1 MPEWT
6 PRERWDELI
15 AGTRCP
21 MCERIASGVT
31 ETPFGYLIA
40 TFDVGQLWFQRNQAA
55 RGYCLLISR
64 QHVTE
69 PYRLSAED
77 QTRWFSEYMRA
88 AKAIDAVYQPDKL
101 NYEILGN
108 QIPHLHAHL
117 LRRYY
122 GDSWGENAV
131 DMGDRL
137 ELDSAEAY
145 HEEIARLR
153 AALDIAQA

>member
-6 PRERWDELI
+6 PRERWEALV
-15 AGTRCP
+15 AGTDCP

-40 TFDVGQLWFQRNQAA
+40 TFELGQLWFQRNQAA

-69 PYRLSAED
+69 PYRLSPDD
-77 QTRWFSEYMRA
+77 QVRWFQEYMRA
-88 AKAIDAVYQPDKL
+88 AQAIDAVYHPDKL

-117 LRRYY
+117 LPRYY
-122 GDSWGENAV
+122 GDRWGANAV
-131 DMGDRL
+131 DMADRVEL
-137 ELDSAEAY
+137 ESPEAY
-145 HEEIARLR
+145 HAEVTKLR
-153 AALDIAQA
+153 AALGV